1 MTIVSSDTAKLKF
14 GVGQLQNPTPQF
26 VNYIQ
31 RGFLYL
37 SMLWAFLAPTL
48 TSIPPNILSEINMW
62 LLRGN
67 GILSITSKFFGW
79 DFTPPTND
87 SK

>member
-1 MTIVSSDTAKLKF
+1 MAISDKEQKEMGKEIV
-14 GVGQLQNPTPQF
+14 VGMQALNKPTPIWMK
-26 VNYIQ
+26 YIM

-48 TSIPPNILSEINMW
+48 TDIPAYLLADINMW

-67 GILSITSKFFGW
+67 GILSITIKFFGW
-79 DFTPPTND
+79 DYKND
-87 SK
+87 